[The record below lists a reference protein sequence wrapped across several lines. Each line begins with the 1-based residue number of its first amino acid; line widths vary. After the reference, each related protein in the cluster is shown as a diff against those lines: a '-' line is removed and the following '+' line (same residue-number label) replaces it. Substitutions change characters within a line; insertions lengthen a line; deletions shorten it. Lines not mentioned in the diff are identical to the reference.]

1 MAKGWKLFATIN
13 ELQSKYVT
21 VDKAG
26 YTRPMTVG
34 ERYAAE
40 RLENKRWNRAINVEA
55 PRYNRWLSEEI
66 ARIEAEEKEKK
77 KAKAKKKKKKDTT
90 ANEAWKK
97 EKQQRHLDTIKSLKE
112 QSEKR

>member
-13 ELQSKYVT
+13 ELRSKYVI
-21 VDKAG
+21 VDKDG
-26 YTRPMTVG
+26 YTRPMTEG

-40 RLENKRWNRAINVEA
+40 RLENKRWYKAAHVYAPDYHIWLAEEVARVEA
-55 PRYNRWLSEEI
+55 E
-66 ARIEAEEKEKK
+66 EKK
-77 KAKAKKKKKKDTT
+77 KAKAKKRKKKDTS

-97 EKQQRHLDTIKSLKE
+97 EKQQRHKDTIKSLKE